1 MSDLQWAPDGT
12 RMFKKLL
19 DAVPEAMREMVKPQ
33 LLKFLAAKAAG
44 KPVNSEVVTK
54 MVQEDLPE
62 PQRGAIMQA
71 LGIKEPAGKKV
82 EKKEAAPPPEPAP
95 IGGLKLEIKDK
106 WAGNSKDMFE
116 QMIQEVPETLRD
128 VFRGKLMDIMNK
140 KAQGGAY
147 QEKYVVEIVNEIVPE
162 PFKSNILKA
171 FSTIGG
177 IDVSAVEKII
187 EDFPGGEESLISI
200 MHAIQAQF
208 GYVPEEA
215 LKMVS
220 QKKDIFM
227 STLYRLVTSYQAFRT
242 DPSKKYTVTVCNGT
256 GCHLKGSGTM
266 LKKLEE
272 KVSDDD
278 SQITLEKVRC
288 LGCCDLSPTVMVN
301 GEAYGG
307 TDAQAKIS
315 EIIEE

>member
-1 MSDLQWAPDGT
+1 
-12 RMFKKLL
+12 MFKKLL

-44 KPVNSEVVTK
+44 KPVTSEVVTK

-62 PQRGAIMQA
+62 PQRGVIMKA

-82 EKKEAAPPPEPAP
+82 EKKETTPEPVP
-95 IGGLKLEIKDK
+95 SGGLKLEVKDK
-106 WAGNSKDMFE
+106 WVGNSKDMFE
-116 QMIQEVPETLRD
+116 RMIQEVPETLRD
-128 VFRGKLMDIMNK
+128 VFRGKLMDIMEK
-140 KAQGGAY
+140 KSQGGAY
-147 QEKYVVEIVNEIVPE
+147 QETYVVEIVNEIVPE

-177 IDVSAVEKII
+177 IDVNAVEKIV
-187 EDFPGGEESLISI
+187 EDTPGGQESLISI
-200 MHAIQAQF
+200 LHAIQAQF
-208 GYVPEEA
+208 GYVPKEA

-220 QKKDIFM
+220 QKKDIFI

-242 DPSKKYTVTVCNGT
+242 EPSKKHTITVCNGT
-256 GCHLKGSGTM
+256 GCHLKGAGAI
-266 LKKLEE
+266 LKGIEG
-272 KVSDDD
+272 KVSEDD

-301 GEAYGG
+301 GETYGG